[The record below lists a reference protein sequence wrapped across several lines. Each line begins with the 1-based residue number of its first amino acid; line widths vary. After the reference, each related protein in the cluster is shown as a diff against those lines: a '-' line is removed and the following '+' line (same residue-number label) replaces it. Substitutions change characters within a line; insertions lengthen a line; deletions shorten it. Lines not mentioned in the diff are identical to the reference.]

1 VSGTGLFSQLPVNK
15 LPFNEYYSVTR
26 YRQKIIVFFTV
37 VILGCGA
44 FVALA
49 NDPNFVTNSDEDTSD
64 MLGGNQ
70 ELFFKMMLS
79 VLLVITLGAVAIYA
93 SKRLLPRITNL
104 PGKQIRVLE
113 THYLGPKKAIH
124 LIEIDNHRLLIGST
138 NENIALLADLAC
150 ALIDHPAQEEFS
162 TVESQMD
169 NPVRI

>member
-1 VSGTGLFSQLPVNK
+1 MIGH
-15 LPFNEYYSVTR
+15 
-26 YRQKIIVFFTV
+26 RQKIIAFFTV

-49 NDPNFVTNSDEDTSD
+49 NDPNFVTNSNEGTSD

-79 VLLVITLGAVAIYA
+79 VLLVITLGAVAIYV
-93 SKRLLPRITNL
+93 SRRLLPRITNL
-104 PGKQIRVLE
+104 PGKRICVLE
-113 THYLGPKKAIH
+113 THYIGPKKAIH
-124 LIEIDNHRLLIGST
+124 LIEIDNHRLLIGSA
-138 NENIALLADLAC
+138 NENITLLADLAC
-150 ALIDHPAQEEFS
+150 ALTDHPAQEEPS

>member
-1 VSGTGLFSQLPVNK
+1 MGGTGLFNQLPVNK
-15 LPFNEYYSVTR
+15 LPFNEYYSVIGH
-26 YRQKIIVFFTV
+26 RQKIIAFFTV

-49 NDPNFVTNSDEDTSD
+49 NDPNFVTNSNEGTSD

-79 VLLVITLGAVAIYA
+79 VLLVITLGAVAIYV
-93 SKRLLPRITNL
+93 SRRLLPRITNL
-104 PGKQIRVLE
+104 PGKRICVLE
-113 THYLGPKKAIH
+113 THYIGPKKAIH
-124 LIEIDNHRLLIGST
+124 LIEIDNHRLLIGSA
-138 NENIALLADLAC
+138 NENITLLADLAC
-150 ALIDHPAQEEFS
+150 ALTDHPAQEEPS